1 MALLLGGG
9 SDVGHGGQRC
19 CQEWRGEE
27 TQGWLQ
33 QVMKGLCGILGPFRK
48 TWESFGNVWPY
59 NNNSRH
65 TCIHTGFSGGSV
77 VKNPPANAGDTGS
90 IPGLEEPLEEEMTT
104 HSSIL
109 A

>member
-1 MALLLGGG
+1 M
-9 SDVGHGGQRC
+9 GHGGQRC

-33 QVMKGLCGILGPFRK
+33 QVMKGLCGVLGPFRK

-77 VKNPPANAGDTGS
+77 VKNPPASAGETGS